1 VETFITTPVLLT
13 GGAILDLQT
22 NQRHPVDLVI
32 RDGRIDRIGRQ
43 ESASFSGEVRDIS
56 GHLVVPGL
64 IDMHVHLREP
74 GREDEETIES
84 GCAAAMAGGFTAV
97 CCMPNTDPPCDRQE
111 VVRFIKKRSED
122 QLVDVYPIAA
132 ITKKREGKE
141 ITEMADLHRAGA
153 VAFSDDGS
161 PVQNAAVMR
170 HALEY
175 AGMYGAPVIDHC
187 EDESL
192 SSGGHMNEGRMST
205 RLGLAGIPDISEEIM
220 IARDISLA
228 EYTGGRIHIAH
239 LSTRK
244 GVEQIR
250 RAKEAGVQVTCEV
263 TPHHLAL
270 NEEML
275 MHYDTNLKMGPPLRT
290 LSDQEAL
297 LAGLKDGT
305 IDVFASDHAPHSA
318 EEKEVE
324 FSAAPNGILG
334 LQTMLGI
341 VLARVVQPG
350 VLSLAEALAKMII
363 TPRTILRLDVPQIR
377 EGEPANFTVLNPEK
391 NWTMNSGLNRSRS
404 RNMPYFGWTLP
415 GVIWGVCN
423 KGRLWIA

>member
-1 VETFITTPVLLT
+1 
-13 GGAILDLQT
+13 
-22 NQRHPVDLVI
+22 
-32 RDGRIDRIGRQ
+32 
-43 ESASFSGEVRDIS
+43 
-56 GHLVVPGL
+56 
-64 IDMHVHLREP
+64 
-74 GREDEETIES
+74 
-84 GCAAAMAGGFTAV
+84 
-97 CCMPNTDPPCDRQE
+97 
-111 VVRFIKKRSED
+111 IKKRSED

-132 ITKKREGKE
+132 ITKQREGKE
-141 ITEMADLHRAGA
+141 ITEMADLLRAGA

-175 AGMYGAPVIDHC
+175 ASMYGALVIDHC
-187 EDESL
+187 EDEPL
-192 SSGGHMNEGRMST
+192 SASGHMNEGRMST

-244 GVEQIR
+244 GVERIR
-250 RAKEAGVQVTCEV
+250 RAKEAGIQVTCEV

-275 MHYDTNLKMGPPLRT
+275 SQYDTNLKMGPPLRT
-290 LSDQEAL
+290 PSDQEAL

-341 VLARVVQPG
+341 VLSKVVQPG
-350 VLSLAEALAKMII
+350 VLSLADALTKMII
-363 TPRTILRLDVPQIR
+363 TPRTILRLEVPQIR
-377 EGEPANFTVLNPEK
+377 EGEPANFTILNPEK
-391 NWTMNSGLNRSRS
+391 TWTMNLGVNRSRS

-415 GVIWGVCN
+415 GVLWGVCN